1 MYFLLKYWSNWSVQ
15 NQHTNIPQSLNC
27 CHNVSW
33 ATVHVPVKWS
43 YHMKPAVWLQHL
55 VQPCQSLSSWNWVV
69 EHLLVGRGLL
79 RRSNGLHHCLRDS
92 TALESRSHGNLIS
105 WELLILWHQA
115 AYCPDALPLSISCVV
130 ELKSTLQIH
139 HFIHIYSE
147 EFFL

>member
-1 MYFLLKYWSNWSVQ
+1 
-15 NQHTNIPQSLNC
+15 
-27 CHNVSW
+27 
-33 ATVHVPVKWS
+33 
-43 YHMKPAVWLQHL
+43 MKPAVWLQHL

-79 RRSNGLHHCLRDS
+79 RRSNGLHHCLRDN

-147 EFFL
+147 DFFCRWMHDLLRLSPITESSSTLSTFCNTSVNFIPYQLHSHEILTVQ